1 MTAWR
6 RLGSVHAAAAIV
18 VALAVAAV
26 PAFAEITNPTGVA
39 VIIGNKTYQGG
50 LPQVDF
56 AHNDA
61 DAFLAFVVDV
71 LGFDPENIIDLRDT
85 SKAQL
90 EAAFGND
97 RSHEGI
103 LWSYLDP
110 RGTSDVVVFYS
121 GHGVPSLKD
130 ERGYLLP
137 VDADPNIPEINGFPV
152 DLLYENLG
160 KLAARSIAV
169 YLDACFSD
177 NSHGG
182 ALIQSTSG
190 LGIAQKLPDE
200 STGMTVLTA
209 ARGDQVASW
218 DEAAGHGMFT
228 KYLLEAMRGAA
239 DTEEFGIEDDVVSLG
254 EVQAYLDL
262 HMTRAARREFIRNQN
277 ATAIGDPGAV
287 LAAVQVAPT
296 PPPPP
301 EPQAEQVVGVGRSTG
316 CRNVRPGQR
325 QRPGRSHGPNRKAG
339 DHFQWRSCCS
349 HWQNRGL
356 VPDRPGRWPHR
367 LHSRPV
373 PWFRRTRARTP
384 TRADP
389 NGD

>member
-1 MTAWR
+1 M
-6 RLGSVHAAAAIV
+6 G
-18 VALAVAAV
+18 
-26 PAFAEITNPTGVA
+26 
-39 VIIGNKTYQGG
+39 
-50 LPQVDF
+50 F

-169 YLDACFSD
+169 YLDACFSG

-190 LGIAQKLPDE
+190 LGITQKLPDE

-228 KYLLEAMRGAA
+228 KYLLEALRGAA
-239 DTEEFGIEDDVVSLG
+239 DTEEFGIEDDCGFAWRGSGLSRSAHDPRG
-254 EVQAYLDL
+254 P
-262 HMTRAARREFIRNQN
+262 ARIH
-277 ATAIGDPGAV
+277 
-287 LAAVQVAPT
+287 
-296 PPPPP
+296 
-301 EPQAEQVVGVGRSTG
+301 PQSE
-316 CRNVRPGQR
+316 C
-325 QRPGRSHGPNRKAG
+325 
-339 DHFQWRSCCS
+339 
-349 HWQNRGL
+349 
-356 VPDRPGRWPHR
+356 DRPRRSGRGPCR
-367 LHSRPV
+367 GSS
-373 PWFRRTRARTP
+373 
-384 TRADP
+384 RADSASTA
-389 NGD
+389 GAAS